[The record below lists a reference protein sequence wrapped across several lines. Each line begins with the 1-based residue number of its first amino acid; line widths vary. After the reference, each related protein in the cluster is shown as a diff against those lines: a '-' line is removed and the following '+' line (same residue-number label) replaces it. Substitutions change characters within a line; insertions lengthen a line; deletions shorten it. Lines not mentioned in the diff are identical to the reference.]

1 MPPSRLRTAATRLLL
16 AALLLSLPGCL
27 VLTCRI

>member
-1 MPPSRLRTAATRLLL
+1 MSPRTRLATRILL
-16 AALLLSLPGCL
+16 AAFMLSLPGCL

>member
-1 MPPSRLRTAATRLLL
+1 MSPRTRLVITRVLL
-16 AALLLSLPGCL
+16 AALMLSLPGCL